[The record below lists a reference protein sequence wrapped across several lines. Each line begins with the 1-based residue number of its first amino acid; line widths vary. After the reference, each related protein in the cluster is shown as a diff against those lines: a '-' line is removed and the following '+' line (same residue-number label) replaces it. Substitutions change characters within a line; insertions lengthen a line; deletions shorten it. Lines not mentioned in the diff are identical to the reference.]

1 MKCGSNRFGNN
12 FQMSTLGK
20 GVQYVKVAISETE
33 HVKYVQ
39 ILNGTQGT
47 SFSNLL
53 EINFVKDAKY
63 SQFAGFKSDGTLKVW
78 VEADI
83 PTDNS
88 SISSL

>member
-1 MKCGSNRFGNN
+1 
-12 FQMSTLGK
+12 MSTLGK
-20 GVQYVKVAISETE
+20 GVQYVRVAISETE
-33 HVKYVQ
+33 HVKYVR

-47 SFSNLL
+47 FLALL

-63 SQFAGFKSDGTLKVW
+63 SQCAGFKSDGTLKVW